1 MQFTVTCVPEFTYVN
16 SIIGPTIM
24 SEGDL
29 LPLNLSKTIN
39 VNHEVLF

>member
-1 MQFTVTCVPEFTYVN
+1 MQFAVTCIPEFTYVN

-29 LPLNLSKTIN
+29 PPLNLPKTTN
-39 VNHEVLF
+39 VYHEVLF